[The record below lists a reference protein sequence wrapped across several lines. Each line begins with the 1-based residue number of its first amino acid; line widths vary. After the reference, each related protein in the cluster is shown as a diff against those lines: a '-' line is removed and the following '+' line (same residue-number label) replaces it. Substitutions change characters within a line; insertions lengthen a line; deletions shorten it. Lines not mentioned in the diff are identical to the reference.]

1 MPNAE
6 DARPGVKQVAK
17 VAGVSI
23 ATVSN
28 VLNGRGRVSAETID
42 RVRAAMAELGY
53 VRNEAA
59 RQLRAGQSRHVGI
72 VVLDLSNP
80 FFVDLIRGAER
91 RAREDDL
98 YVLIGN
104 SDRDPQLERSHLTI
118 FTEQRARGLLLSP
131 AGDPSDLLDRLKGI
145 TSTVVLDFLPP
156 EGTFSSVSVDDFA
169 GGYLAVKHLLDIG
182 RRHIAVVAGATELRQ
197 VQDRLRGAR
206 ESVAEHSGARLE
218 IVHTTALTVAA
229 GRAAGASLR
238 TRSSRAPVDG
248 VFAVN
253 DLLATGVLLALRE
266 DARLAVPDDIAIIGY
281 DDIAIASDAPVPLSS
296 VRQPTELMGYSALDM
311 LLRTQRSG
319 EIETLVFQPEL
330 VIRRSS
336 STSDPGDAPS

>member
-1 MPNAE
+1 MTIAE
-6 DARPGVKQVAK
+6 GSRPGVKQVAK
-17 VAGVSI
+17 AAGVSI
-23 ATVSN
+23 TTVSN
-28 VLNGRGRVSAETID
+28 VLNGRGRMSAETID

-80 FFVDLIRGAER
+80 FFVDMIRGAER
-91 RAREDDL
+91 RAREDEL

-104 SDRDPQLERSHLTI
+104 SDRDPQLERSHITI

-145 TSTVVLDFLPP
+145 TPTVVLDYLPP
-156 EGTFSSVSVDDFA
+156 EGTFSSVSVDDVA
-169 GGYLAVKHLLDIG
+169 GGYLAVKHLLDGG
-182 RRHIAVVAGATELRQ
+182 RRHIAVVAGSMELRQ
-197 VQDRLRGAR
+197 IQDRLRGAR
-206 ESVAEHSGARLE
+206 EAVAEHPEASLE
-218 IVHTTALTVAA
+218 VVHTTALTVAA
-229 GRAAGASLR
+229 GRTAGASLR
-238 TRSSRAPVDG
+238 SRSSNSRVDAI
-248 VFAVN
+248 FAVN

-266 DARLAVPDDIAIIGY
+266 DASLRVPDDIAIIGY
-281 DDIAIASDAPVPLSS
+281 DDIAIAADAPVPLSS

-311 LLRTQRSG
+311 LLRTERTG

-336 STSDPGDAPS
+336 SMSGSGVARS